1 MQLSNPFKPARSITG
16 GYGPRDSFRLP
27 DGRWTLPFHY
37 GSDFSAPAGTK
48 IYAAYPGKVI
58 HSGWDN
64 SGYGGGWQIA
74 IQYGQYTVFYLHMR
88 AQSHLKKG
96 ANVKRGQHIGYVG
109 STGASTGPH
118 LHLEVHKGSGTL
130 NPAPLFTYKAPK
142 PKPASK
148 KDEDMPT
155 YFSAWRSKNTAG
167 QTKAVTYATWGKG
180 TQTLTP
186 GRQNHLYVSAKKS
199 MTVAGTG
206 VYELFGSV
214 HLKGNPGDGFTLG
227 AVRGTWDAKN
237 GWKETAFL
245 ESIRGEILEN
255 GEAKIQLG
263 IANEVASGQRI
274 RFYVHP
280 DKASKPITVNRYSVK
295 GWRW

>member
-16 GYGPRDSFRLP
+16 GYGPRESFRLP

-130 NPAPLFTYKAPK
+130 NPAPLFTYKAPT
-142 PKPASK
+142 PSK
-148 KDEDMPT
+148 
-155 YFSAWRSKNTAG
+155 
-167 QTKAVTYATWGKG
+167 GKG
-180 TQTLTP
+180 TKVKHHYRRRDKTANGKKTRPLAKGKGFYLNTRNTKVSNATNIVGGIGYYSIVTHVYLTGTP
-186 GRQNHLYVSAKKS
+186 GDQVDVKLIWQNTKSNPRKNSSHFIDTIEIGKDGTAKVSVPSMRHVSRGYAVYARLDAKKTNKA
-199 MTVAGTG
+199 TVQCNLFDTDA
-206 VYELFGSV
+206 YLFG
-214 HLKGNPGDGFTLG
+214 
-227 AVRGTWDAKN
+227 
-237 GWKETAFL
+237 
-245 ESIRGEILEN
+245 
-255 GEAKIQLG
+255 
-263 IANEVASGQRI
+263 
-274 RFYVHP
+274 
-280 DKASKPITVNRYSVK
+280 
-295 GWRW
+295 